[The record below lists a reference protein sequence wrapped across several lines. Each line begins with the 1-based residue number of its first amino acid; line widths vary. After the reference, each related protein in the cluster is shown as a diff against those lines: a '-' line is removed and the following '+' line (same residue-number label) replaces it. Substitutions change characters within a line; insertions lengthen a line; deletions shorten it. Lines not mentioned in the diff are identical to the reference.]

1 MSGLN
6 SRTLVFSCILFITT
20 RIVILKEGPDSI
32 PVSVKMGRTVL
43 HNKLFS
49 MLHMQLKTTKVL
61 LKLYDLSLVSGQLYW
76 FAATTIS
83 NILKDR
89 KTAQKNSYRSLNS
102 PSILVPTS
110 FSEVATWSHQTRKN
124 RSRTVWKVQ
133 FS

>member
-6 SRTLVFSCILFITT
+6 SRTLIFSCILFITT

-61 LKLYDLSLVSGQLYW
+61 LKLYLSLVSGQLYS

-102 PSILVPTS
+102 PSILVPTP
-110 FSEVATWSHQTRKN
+110 FSEVAT
-124 RSRTVWKVQ
+124 
-133 FS
+133 